1 MAKIN
6 RLYLIF
12 LVAVVLFG
20 LQSCATVFGGR
31 NNTLV
36 FKEDS
41 SASAK
46 VYLDG
51 EYIGDAPGK
60 IKLKR
65 TKIQHGSTLEIK
77 AEGHEPLKYLILRKQ
92 NTVYTILD
100 VVTGGVWLGIDY
112 STGNIY
118 RPNPRVFNYKLN
130 ESE

>member
-1 MAKIN
+1 MKQN
-6 RLYLIF
+6 RRF
-12 LVAVVLFG
+12 VLFILVIVMAIG

-31 NNTLV
+31 TNTLV
-36 FKEDS
+36 FKADS
-41 SASAK
+41 LQKAR
-46 VYLDG
+46 VYLDD

-77 AEGHEPLKYLILRKQ
+77 AEGQEPMKYLILRKQ
-92 NTVYTILD
+92 NAIYTILD
-100 VVTGGVWLGIDY
+100 VVSGGVWLGIDY

-118 RPNPRVFNYKLN
+118 RPVPRVFNYDFD